1 MRIQLV
7 ALLCLL
13 GTARAEPDKGISELF
28 QRYEAYMLK
37 GEGKA
42 EEVFSERQIKVRPI
56 AKGLLK
62 GTKAS
67 AFDLQVRPSPRDPKR
82 AYVKLSP
89 KEEMS
94 FVVVKQG
101 NIWVIDGKHGD
112 DEN

>member
-1 MRIQLV
+1 MRVQLV
-7 ALLCLL
+7 ALLCFL
-13 GTARAEPDKGISELF
+13 GTAQAAPDKGISELF

-42 EEVFSERQIKVRPI
+42 EEVFSERQIKVRPV

-62 GTKAS
+62 GTKAIPM
-67 AFDLQVRPSPRDPKR
+67 DLQVRVSPRDPKR
-82 AYVKLSP
+82 AYVKLTP
-89 KEEMS
+89 TEEMS

-101 NIWVIDGKHGD
+101 ENWVIDGKHGD